1 MDFYLDTSIRT
12 LGFFKRRRFNFRMYK
27 QLSSGVKISITRSI
41 STAFEQYLASIGWDE
56 ERFSMEDFIANWQQ
70 YFLEN
75 AAWFEKVPQ
84 EILLSPEFHE
94 EIAQKI
100 DEVIAK
106 ILSEK
111 PTKKQIESIEKM
123 QKELGTNYTYGCK
136 AEANYVEQLLKEQ
149 LKQK

>member
-1 MDFYLDTSIRT
+1 
-12 LGFFKRRRFNFRMYK
+12 MYK
-27 QLSSGVKISITRSI
+27 QLSSGVKISISRSI
-41 STAFEQYLASIGWDE
+41 STAFEQYLASIGWNEDK
-56 ERFSMEDFIANWQQ
+56 FSMEDFVANWQK
-70 YFLEN
+70 YFMEN

-84 EILLSPEFHE
+84 EVLLNPEFHE

-106 ILSEK
+106 ILNEE

-123 QKELGTNYTYGCK
+123 QKQLGTNYTFGCK

-149 LKQK
+149 LKKK